1 MRKTTIYRF
10 HTQDKT
16 YVFADK
22 RTPEQV
28 MAYCTKKY
36 EKIKPLKN
44 FHCFKYEL
52 FEHQTP
58 DITAIEQYEGTRGE
72 IRSRVKHYREQF
84 NCITLDPDIIAK
96 HDRLSLLWREEDRK
110 RAIEY
115 ARNKKEIVATRKRE
129 LREKINTRKR
139 EYYHANKE
147 KNKDKMNARA
157 REYHEKNREKINT
170 HKREKITCEC
180 GAVVA
185 RGYMSRHKNAKKHKK
200 NMPEPEKKTEVL

>member
-110 RAIEY
+110 RAIQHY
-115 ARNKKEIVATRKRE
+115 KEKEQHKATRKRE
-129 LREKINTRKR
+129 LREKNNARAR
-139 EYYHANKE
+139 ERYHANKE
-147 KNKDKMNARA
+147 KNREKNNAQN
-157 REYHEKNREKINT
+157 REYREKNKEKINT

-200 NMPEPEKKTEVL
+200 NRGAVNS